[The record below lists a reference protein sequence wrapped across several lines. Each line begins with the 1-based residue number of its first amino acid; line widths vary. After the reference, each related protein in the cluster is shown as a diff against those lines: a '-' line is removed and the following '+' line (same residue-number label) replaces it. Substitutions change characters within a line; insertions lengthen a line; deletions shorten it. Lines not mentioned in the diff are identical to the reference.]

1 MTKERIKKLIR
12 ESSKMI
18 GKLEKHPNLK
28 EIYKDVNFRRIIE
41 EGKEELEIREM
52 TFKELTLEEQG
63 YIETIFS

>member
-18 GKLEKHPNLK
+18 GKLEKYPNLK